1 MLAFFL
7 LAAIMC
13 THLGDAISE
22 TTAAALSAGETRT
35 LSQQETIIEDFESG
49 YWFYEDPSQELRIEI
64 HRHEL
69 TDIKMIW
76 YEADIQT
83 TEKTPVQLFA
93 ANPENPGKGFMY
105 AERIAR
111 SNLLVFAI
119 NDDQFGHRLYN
130 RQTIGIVVRDG
141 KVLSNKTKASGKVT
155 LPNLDIGAFFPDG
168 SMRVFQSAEY
178 TGDEY
183 LDMGVE
189 NTLCFGPYIL
199 RDGEI
204 NPAFQKYYRIG
215 EPRCAIGM
223 IEPYHY
229 MVIMVEG
236 RIKRAQGA
244 SLQWLGERMQELGV
258 LEAIN
263 LDGGETASILF
274 MGKKLEVSNPTG
286 KVKKSRSLSGMFGLG
301 VSESVPEYIGLE
313 K

>member
-1 MLAFFL
+1 MLVFL
-7 LAAIMC
+7 LLASIFCA
-13 THLGDAISE
+13 HLGGALGE
-22 TTAAALSAGETRT
+22 TAANTLLPEETQA
-35 LSQQETIIEDFESG
+35 LSQQETIIEDFENG
-49 YWFYEDPSQELRIEI
+49 YWFYEDPSQGLRIEI
-64 HRHEL
+64 YRHEL

-76 YEADIQT
+76 YEADIRT
-83 TEKTPVQLFA
+83 TEKTPIQLFA
-93 ANPENPGKGFMY
+93 ANPDNPGKGFMY
-105 AERIAR
+105 AERIVR
-111 SNLLVFAI
+111 SNQLVFAI
-119 NDDQFGHRLYN
+119 NDDQFGHRVYN
-130 RQTIGIVVRDG
+130 RQTVGIIVRNG
-141 KVLSNKTKASGKVT
+141 SVLSDKTKASGKVT
-155 LPNLDIGAFFPDG
+155 LPNLDVGAFFPDG

-204 NPAFQKYYRIG
+204 NPDFQKYYRIG

-229 MVIMVEG
+229 MAIMVEG
-236 RIKRAQGA
+236 RITRAQGA

-258 LEAIN
+258 IEAIN

-274 MGKKLEVSNPTG
+274 MGKKLEVNNPTG
-286 KVKKSRSLSGMFGLG
+286 RVRKTRSLSGVVGLG
-301 VSESVPEYIGLE
+301 ISEKVPEYEGVG